1 MATVSVIYPRA
12 ADAHFD
18 FDYYTQTHLP
28 LVEARWGDAGLQG
41 VQAFRGVVGPDGAE
55 PAYFLIAL
63 VGFASAEA
71 LAGAL
76 GGPHAAEII
85 GDIPNFTSVQP
96 VIQVNQA
103 L

>member
-12 ADAHFD
+12 AGAQFD
-18 FDYYTQTHLP
+18 FDYYIQTHVP

-41 VQAFRGVVGPDGAE
+41 VQAFRGVAGPDGAE
-55 PAYFLIAL
+55 PPYFLIAL
-63 VGFASAEA
+63 VGFVSDEA

-76 GGPHAAEII
+76 GGPHAAEIM
-85 GDIPNFTSVQP
+85 GDIPNFTGVQP
-96 VIQVNQA
+96 VIQVNEA